1 MLVIKKFNSVG
12 TRKNYASEFNVIKVE
27 GVEELEALCPR
38 SKLTGFPMSLQA
50 SIKMITDKN
59 SRLADVL
66 LQEIPTINA
75 SEEIS
80 DNDKFK
86 LLVSRLDSGSF
97 FENDKVAEILGDVAK
112 EFFPEADVDKVVADA
127 KIQFS
132 GESDGS
138 VTDAE

>member
-1 MLVIKKFNSVG
+1 MLVIKKFNQVG
-12 TRKNYASEFNVIKVE
+12 TRENYASEFMTIKVE

-50 SIKMITDKN
+50 SIKMISDKN

-80 DNDKFK
+80 DDDKLK

-97 FENDKVAEILGDVAK
+97 FENDKVAEILGDIAK
-112 EFFPEADVDKVVADA
+112 EFFPDADVDKVVDAA